1 MEEIFT
7 TWYCSSSH
15 ICWAQFPCILSFC
28 ILGPVHIS
36 PSSCYEEPAALP
48 LLLSAIHIGDPSVNP
63 IPVSP
68 VITVPKFSCP
78 TKLSYSCASDFPFQ
92 LHLLIIFLVMSTFVN
107 TTMALPT
114 YAQLEL
120 SVCALNTNG
129 LMSLVKLAFIGPLI
143 MKLAPHFFA
152 LSETKTQTNAALN
165 LQISNYEVF

>member
-1 MEEIFT
+1 
-7 TWYCSSSH
+7 
-15 ICWAQFPCILSFC
+15 
-28 ILGPVHIS
+28 
-36 PSSCYEEPAALP
+36 
-48 LLLSAIHIGDPSVNP
+48 
-63 IPVSP
+63 
-68 VITVPKFSCP
+68 
-78 TKLSYSCASDFPFQ
+78 
-92 LHLLIIFLVMSTFVN
+92 MSTFVN